1 MAKYMGPRFKVAR
14 RLGVNV
20 FNHPKVL
27 NRGVKK
33 QKLSEY
39 GEQLLEKQKLKAY
52 YGVLEKQFRKIV
64 FDSIKSKSK
73 TEDMLVQSLER
84 RLDNLVYRLGFAATL
99 RQGRQMV
106 NHGHILV
113 NAEKVDIPSYKVNV
127 GDIITLKEKSKK
139 TSMFVTNFTDTMIS
153 VPYLEKNVEAFS
165 GKLIRLPNSEE
176 VPVEVKYSKIIE
188 FYSKN

>member
-1 MAKYMGPRFKVAR
+1 MGPRFKVAR

-20 FNHPKVL
+20 FNHPKAL

-113 NAEKVDIPSYKVNV
+113 NGEKVDIPSYKVNV

>member
-20 FNHPKVL
+20 FNHPKAL

-52 YGVLEKQFRKIV
+52 YGVLEKQFKKVV
-64 FDSIKSKSK
+64 FDAIKSKSK
-73 TEDMLVQSLER
+73 TEDVLIQSLER
-84 RLDNLVYRLGFAATL
+84 RLDNLVYRLGFASTL

-113 NAEKVDIPSYKVNV
+113 NGEKVDIPSYKVNV
-127 GDIITLKEKSKK
+127 EDIITLKEKSKK

-153 VPYLEKNVEAFS
+153 APYLEKNVEAFS
-165 GKLIRLPNSEE
+165 GKLIRLPSSEE

>member
-20 FNHPKVL
+20 FNHPKAL
-27 NRGVKK
+27 SRGVKK

-64 FDSIKSKSK
+64 FDAIKSKSK
-73 TEDMLVQSLER
+73 TEDVLIQSLER
-84 RLDNLVYRLGFAATL
+84 RLDNVVYRLGFASTL

-113 NAEKVDIPSYKVNV
+113 NGEKVDIPSYKVNV

-139 TSMFVTNFTDTMIS
+139 TPMFVTNFTDTMIS
-153 VPYLEKNVEAFS
+153 VPYLEKNVEGFS